1 VTGGREG
8 KAEIHEIEMD
18 VDLAGM
24 SGSFVDDVAG
34 LGQALADGS
43 GETLLSILIPK
54 RQSRSH
60 IQKTQNHA
68 SSSRKKKS

>member
-1 VTGGREG
+1 MTWGGREG
-8 KAEIHEIEMD
+8 KAVIHEIDMD

-43 GETLLSILIPK
+43 GETFLSILIPK
-54 RQSRSH
+54 RQ
-60 IQKTQNHA
+60 Q
-68 SSSRKKKS
+68 